1 MFAKIKN
8 WRQLEKKQQ
17 RLVIILLSL
26 VVILVLASSAYASY
40 RYFSQKNYGGLSEN
54 NSSGIDLAP
63 PTILDPE
70 QVDENDKKQLAVLL
84 LGYGG
89 AGHQGGFL
97 TDVIQVAHLN
107 FEQEKISFISIP
119 RDLEITLSNGQS
131 KKINSVFNYGL
142 NGEHPVKNAGVL
154 TKNTIAQVTGLN
166 IKYFIAIDFV
176 GFQRLIGQSLDGLE
190 VELAQALDDPW
201 YPIEGEQLNP
211 CGYSPE
217 EIANLTASYS
227 GFELESKFECRY
239 EHLHYPAGTVQMEGG
254 DALKYVR
261 SRHSSSDFDR
271 SRRQTEILTAIRKK
285 LFKLDALSNI
295 PQFFKAL
302 SQHVATDL
310 DLESAEY
317 LAPLFLNADQFAI
330 ERINLSTENVL
341 TSTKNNNGFVLIPK
355 AGNNNWSAL
364 QNYIQENL

>member
-1 MFAKIKN
+1 MFKKFKN
-8 WRQLEKKQQ
+8 WRQLEKKQR

-26 VVILVLASSAYASY
+26 VALLILGSSAYASY
-40 RYFSQKNYGGLSEN
+40 RYFAKKNAGQLSEN
-54 NSSGIDLAP
+54 NSGVELAP
-63 PTILDPE
+63 PTILDPT
-70 QVDENDKKQLAVLL
+70 QVEEEDKKQLAVLL

-97 TDVIQVAHLN
+97 TDVIQIAHLN
-107 FEQEKISFISIP
+107 FEKEKITFISIP

-142 NGEHPVKNAGVL
+142 SGEDPVKSAGVL
-154 TKNTIAQVTGLN
+154 TRNTMSQVSGLN
-166 IKYFIAIDFV
+166 IKYFIAVDFV

-190 VELAQALDDPW
+190 VEVTQTLDDPW

-239 EHLHYPAGTVQMEGG
+239 EHLYYPAGTVQMEGG

-271 SRRQTEILTAIRKK
+271 SRRQVEVLTAIRKK
-285 LFKLDALSNI
+285 LFSLNALNNV
-295 PQFFKAL
+295 PKYFKAL
-302 SQHVATDL
+302 SQHVGSDL
-310 DLESAEY
+310 DLESTEY
-317 LAPLFLNADQFAI
+317 LAPLFLNADQFEI
-330 ERINLSTENVL
+330 NRINLSTENVL
-341 TSTKNNNGFVLIPK
+341 TSTKNSNGFVLIPK
-355 AGNNNWSAL
+355 AGNNNWSNL